1 MFYQFAIRNFTVKQ
15 LEMKRLKP
23 KKCAV
28 CGDEFVPFLS
38 TQKVCGTACAISLG
52 KSNIQKQNA
61 KAWQK
66 EKKIRKEKLKTHK
79 DYLNDLQKVFN
90 EFIRVRDKGKPC
102 VSCGRVVNG
111 NGHASHMFSVG
122 SSPSLRFNEDNV
134 WRSCV
139 ECNLHKHGNI
149 AEYSI
154 RLREK
159 IGEERFNSL
168 VVNRNIPLKLSV
180 EEIKQLIVEYKQK
193 IKSLKYA

>member
-1 MFYQFAIRNFTVKQ
+1 MPFKTTERVCSLTCALAYAKSDVD
-15 LEMKRLKP
+15 
-23 KKCAV
+23 KK
-28 CGDEFVPFLS
+28 
-38 TQKVCGTACAISLG
+38 
-52 KSNIQKQNA
+52 NA
-61 KAWQK
+61 KAWRK
-66 EKKIRKEKLKTHK
+66 EKKIRKEGLKTHK

-102 VSCGRVVNG
+102 VSCGCRVKG

-180 EEIKQLIVEYKQK
+180 EEIKQLIVEYRQK

>member
-1 MFYQFAIRNFTVKQ
+1 
-15 LEMKRLKP
+15 MKLVKP

-28 CGDEFVPFLS
+28 CGDDFLPS
-38 TQKVCGTACAISLG
+38 KTTQKVCGLNCAISLG
-52 KSNIQKQNA
+52 KSNVTKQNQ
-61 KAWQK
+61 KAWNK

-79 DYLNDLQKVFN
+79 DYLSDFQKVFN
-90 EFIRVRDKGKPC
+90 EFIRERDKGEPC
-102 VSCGRVVNG
+102 VSCGCKVVG

-154 RLREK
+154 RLRDK

-168 VVNRNIPLKLSV
+168 IVNRNTPLKLSV
-180 EEIKQLIVEYKQK
+180 GEIKQLIIEYRKK

>member
-1 MFYQFAIRNFTVKQ
+1 
-15 LEMKRLKP
+15 MKEIKP

-28 CGDEFVPFLS
+28 CGGEFIPFRT
-38 TQKVCGTACAISLG
+38 TQRVCDTTCAISFG

-102 VSCGRVVNG
+102 VSCGCIING

-180 EEIKQLIVEYKQK
+180 EEIKQLIVEYRQK